1 MTEEERDGI
10 IACIIRVFCDR
21 FPAVEEVVVGDEQLA
36 EEIYEELVEVFQARI
51 K

>member
-1 MTEEERDGI
+1 MTEEERDGV

-21 FPAVEEVVVGDEQLA
+21 FPEVKQALHDYEQTA
-36 EEIYEELVEVFQARI
+36 EEIYEECVEVFQARV